1 MWAGNSSLSSLSSLT
16 SNTPSDSNA
25 GGRDDALRSLYARAN
40 KKTQTMR
47 QRGFICMGPNHKV
60 KLGGN
65 ASNQIGTEQCWAKS
79 EIGKNRKGGNRTM
92 LVTTRCMTWV
102 SVTMYA

>member
-1 MWAGNSSLSSLSSLT
+1 MDKAV
-16 SNTPSDSNA
+16 
-25 GGRDDALRSLYARAN
+25 DALRSLYARAN
-40 KKTQTMR
+40 KKQQTMR

-79 EIGKNRKGGNRTM
+79 EISENRKGGK
-92 LVTTRCMTWV
+92 WDD
-102 SVTMYA
+102 AGDD

>member
-1 MWAGNSSLSSLSSLT
+1 
-16 SNTPSDSNA
+16 
-25 GGRDDALRSLYARAN
+25 
-40 KKTQTMR
+40 
-47 QRGFICMGPNHKV
+47 MGPNHKV

-79 EIGKNRKGGNRTM
+79 EISENRKGGENRTM
-92 LVTTRCMTWV
+92 LLTTRCVTRA